1 MFESTN
7 KLLDN
12 QHVKTFLILFMGIFS
27 GYVLQPVP
35 QWFNN
40 LVTKSQIF
48 KFFILFSI
56 GFLALHPMN
65 KDKLIIVIACSII
78 ILELLQGMRKLDK

>member
-1 MFESTN
+1 MFESVN

-12 QHVKTFLILFMGIFS
+12 ENIKVFLILFTGIFS

-40 LVTKSQIF
+40 LTIKSQIF

-78 ILELLQGMRKLDK
+78 ILEILQGMRKFDI